1 MTYEYV
7 YVGAEPD
14 DGTGDP
20 LRTAYIKINNNFA
33 QLQQFGTTKISN
45 GTSNINIPYANGA
58 IYTMVGDV
66 PNVMVINPTGVTV
79 SSLTSTSNIIATQYF
94 IGNGYYLTDIELRNG
109 TSNVTIPSP
118 NGNVNTTANGNLTL
132 GVADRLVT
140 VFGDF
145 SVTGNATISGNIT
158 RNSISFGSSELGFFS
173 ANANANVTIAGVSNV
188 AVFTTTGLSVTS
200 TIISGNVSATGN
212 VDTAQVYA
220 TGLISGENFDAI
232 NQISSGGNV
241 IGDNIIGINTVQG
254 TNIVAD
260 QGVYGNIFTTL
271 IDSGDSSQITVTPD
285 VRFSA
290 TVTIDNEL
298 DADFILSQYINTS
311 IISASGSVLGPI
323 PSVSNTFYVAKNGND
338 SNDGGLNTPFLTI
351 KAAMTAGAAL
361 GGNVSVRVA
370 SGTYVE
376 DNPIT
381 IPPKSALMGD
391 NLRTVNIL
399 PLNVATDMFYM
410 TNGAYVWGVTL
421 KDYLGAAFSYDPAT
435 PGQNVFVSPYIQNI
449 TSYTTTGTGCRI
461 DGSLVSNIS
470 TKAMHLGFYT
480 IINKGGIGVDMLN
493 SAYGQHVNIY
503 PIACDIGL
511 RTRSGAFCT
520 LNGSDCSIGNFGLV
534 SEGLGPLQT
543 SGNTVG
549 YSTNGTFVI
558 DGLLNN
564 TRPNV
569 NTVMVINDTQYVTT
583 SSTTLTI
590 AVQVAT
596 LTIGAGLYYSAGQD
610 VIIAYDSITFM
621 TGEVL
626 SYDNITGVLVVDVT
640 DTNGSGTYSAWDV
653 NLFPITYYTIDT
665 IIPNEPGEDPNYPVT
680 GNTTVIVQEVFT
692 ANLVPGTNVEFYTRS
707 AIIAS
712 AHTFEYIGAGTDP
725 ATALPQYGGIPIPE
739 QEVKTVNGGVVT
751 FTSTDQKGNF
761 KVGKG
766 FTVNQATGT
775 VSGDDFYRSLFAIMT
790 PYILALQEVP

>member
-1 MTYEYV
+1 MTYELV
-7 YVGAEPD
+7 DVGAAPD
-14 DGTGDP
+14 DGNGDP

-33 QLQQFGTTKISN
+33 NLQQVGTDRISN
-45 GTSNINIPYANGA
+45 GS
-58 IYTMVGDV
+58 
-66 PNVMVINPTGVTV
+66 
-79 SSLTSTSNIIATQYF
+79 SNIIIPNANGNILMGVGNVSNVLIITPGAAVGSALSATGNITAGNYF
-94 IGNGYYLTDIELRNG
+94 IGDGGLISNITSAKSIANG
-109 TSNVTIPSP
+109 TSNVSIPVID
-118 NGNVNTTANGNLTL
+118 GNINSVVQGLLTL
-132 GVADRLVT
+132 QVASNLVT
-140 VFGDF
+140 VFGDLNI
-145 SVTGNATISGNIT
+145 TGNATLAGNIT
-158 RNSISFGSSELGFFS
+158 QNAIGYGTSSLGFGI
-173 ANANANVTIAGVSNV
+173 ADGNAFVTIAGTSNV
-188 AVFTTTGLSVTS
+188 AVFTTTGLNITGAISA
-200 TIISGNVSATGN
+200 SGNVTGSNVNTAGNVSGANVNGTTVSATGN
-212 VDTAQVYA
+212 VKGA
-220 TGLISGENFDAI
+220 
-232 NQISSGGNV
+232 NV
-241 IGDNIIGINTVQG
+241 VG
-254 TNIVAD
+254 T

-311 IISASGSVLGPI
+311 IISASGNVLGPI
-323 PSVSNTFYVAKNGND
+323 PSVSNTFYVAKNGSD
-338 SNDGGLNTPFLTI
+338 SNNGGLNTPFLTI
-351 KAAMTAGAAL
+351 KAAMIAAAGL
-361 GGNVSVRVA
+361 GGNTSVRVA

-410 TNGAYVWGVTL
+410 TNGTYVWGVTL
-421 KDYLGAAFSYDPAT
+421 KNYLGAAFAYDPAT
-435 PGQNVFVSPYIQNI
+435 PTQDVFVSPYIQNI
-449 TSYTTTGTGCRI
+449 TSSTTTGTGCRI

-470 TKAMHLGFYT
+470 TRAMHLGFYT
-480 IINKGGIGVDMLN
+480 IINQGGIGVDMLN

-503 PIACDIGL
+503 PIACDIAL
-511 RTRSGAFCT
+511 RVRYGAFCT

-534 SEGLGPLQT
+534 SEGIGPLQT

-549 YSTNGTFVI
+549 YSTGGNFVI

-596 LTIGAGLYYSAGQD
+596 LTIGTGLSYSAGQN
-610 VIIAYDSITFM
+610 VIIDYDSVNFL
-621 TGEVL
+621 TGTVQ
-626 SYDNITGVLVVDVT
+626 SYNSGTGTLIVDAT
-640 DTNGSGTYSAWDV
+640 ATNGSGTYSAWDV
-653 NLFPITYYTIDT
+653 NLFPINYYTIDT
-665 IIPNEPGEDPNYPVT
+665 ILPNTPSV
-680 GNTTVIVQEVFT
+680 GNTTVVIQETFS
-692 ANLVPGTNVEFYTRS
+692 ANLVPSTNVEFYTRS

-712 AHTFEYIGAGTDP
+712 AHTFEYIGAGTNP
-725 ATALPQYGGIPIPE
+725 ATALPQYGGIPVSD
-739 QEVKTVNGGVVT
+739 QEVVEVNGGVVT
-751 FTSTDQKGNF
+751 FTSTDHKGNF
-761 KVGKG
+761 KVGSG

>member
-7 YVGAEPD
+7 DVGAQPD

-33 QLQQFGTTKISN
+33 QLQQFGTSKISN
-45 GTSNINIPYANGA
+45 GTSNINIPTADGA
-58 IYTMVGDV
+58 IFAAVGGQ
-66 PNVMVINPTGVTV
+66 PNVMTITTTGVTGSNLTATGNVVALTNFVGNGFYLTNIV
-79 SSLTSTSNIIATQYF
+79 SAGSLT
-94 IGNGYYLTDIELRNG
+94 NG
-109 TSNVTIPSP
+109 TSNVSIPSP
-118 NGNVNTTANGNLTL
+118 NGNVNTVANGNLTL
-132 GVADRLVT
+132 RVADGLVT
-140 VFGDF
+140 VLGNL
-145 SVTGNATISGNIT
+145 SVTGNAVISGNIT
-158 RNSISFGSSELGFFS
+158 RNAIAFGSSELGFFTS
-173 ANANANVTIAGVSNV
+173 GGNANVTIAGVSNV
-188 AVFTTTGLSVTS
+188 AVFTTTGLSV
-200 TIISGNVSATGN
+200 IGAVSATGN
-212 VDTAQVYA
+212 VIGANVSS
-220 TGLISGENFDAI
+220 LNFVSAV
-232 NQISSGGNV
+232 GNV
-241 IGDNIIGINTVQG
+241 IGNNVIGINTVQG
-254 TNIVAD
+254 NNIIGNA
-260 QGVYGNIFTTL
+260 GVYGNIFTTL
-271 IDSGDSSQITVTPD
+271 IDSGDSSEITVTPD
-285 VRFSA
+285 TRFSA
-290 TVTIDNEL
+290 TVTVDNEL

-311 IISASGSVLGPI
+311 IISASGAVLGPI
-323 PSVSNTFYVAKNGND
+323 PSVSNTFYVAKNGSDAN
-338 SNDGGLNTPFLTI
+338 NGGLNTPFLTI
-351 KAAMTAGAAL
+351 KAAMTAAAAL
-361 GGNVSVRVA
+361 GGNISVRVA

-399 PLNVATDMFYM
+399 PQNVATDMFYM
-410 TNGAYVWGVTL
+410 TNGTYVWGVTL
-421 KDYLGAAFSYDPAT
+421 KNYLGAAFAYNPAT
-435 PGQNVFVSPYIQNI
+435 PTQDVFVSPYIQNI
-449 TSYTTTGTGCRI
+449 TSSTTTGTGCRI
-461 DGSLVSNIS
+461 DGNLVSANS

-480 IINKGGIGVDMLN
+480 IINQGGIGVDMLN

-549 YSTNGTFVI
+549 YSINGTFVI

-569 NTVMVINDTQYVTT
+569 NTVMVINDADYVTT

-590 AVQVAT
+590 QVQVAT
-596 LTIGAGLYYSAGQD
+596 LTIGTGLSYSPGQN
-610 VIIAYDSITFM
+610 VIIANTSVNFM
-621 TGEVL
+621 TGEVVE
-626 SYDNITGVLVVDVT
+626 YYTGNGVMEVDVT
-640 DTNGSGTYSAWDV
+640 GINGSGTYSSWKVD
-653 NLFPITYYTIDT
+653 LFPITYYTIDT
-665 IIPNEPGEDPNYPVT
+665 IIPGNGVPVT
-680 GNTTVIVQEVFT
+680 GNATVIVQEVFT

-712 AHTFEYIGAGTDP
+712 AHTFEYIGAGTNP

-739 QEVKTVNGGVVT
+739 KEVVTVNGGIVT

-775 VSGDDFYRSLFAIMT
+775 VSGDDFFRALFATMT

>member
-7 YVGAEPD
+7 DVGAQPD

-33 QLQQFGTTKISN
+33 QLQQFGTSKISN
-45 GTSNINIPYANGA
+45 GTSNINIPAAGGTIYA
-58 IYTMVGDV
+58 MVGDV
-66 PNVMVINPTGVTV
+66 PNVMAINFNGVV
-79 SSLTSTSNIIATQYF
+79 ASNLTAVGNVVAVQNF
-94 IGNGYYLTDIELRNG
+94 VGNGYYLTDISSASALTNG
-109 TSNVTIPSP
+109 TSNVSIPVP
-118 NGNVNTTANGNLTL
+118 NGNINSVSNGNLTL
-132 GVADRLVT
+132 EVADQVVT
-140 VFGDF
+140 VYGDLNI
-145 SVTGNATISGNIT
+145 TGNATVAGNIT
-158 RNSISFGSSELGFFS
+158 RNSISYGSSELGFFAS
-173 ANANANVTIAGVSNV
+173 DGNANVTIAGVSNV
-188 AVFTTTGLSVTS
+188 AVFTTTGMSVNGTVIS
-200 TIISGNVSATGN
+200 TTLSATGN
-212 VDTAQVYA
+212 VIGSNVNSLTTVSAV
-220 TGLISGENFDAI
+220 
-232 NQISSGGNV
+232 GNV
-241 IGDNIIGINTVQG
+241 IGNNVIGINTVQG
-254 TNIVAD
+254 NNIVGD

-323 PSVSNTFYVAKNGND
+323 PSVSNTFYVAKNGSD

-461 DGSLVSNIS
+461 DGSLVSSIS

>member
-58 IYTMVGDV
+58 IYAMVGDV
-66 PNVMVINPTGVTV
+66 PNVMILNPTGVTG
-79 SSLTSTSNIIATQYF
+79 SSLTAVGNVVALTNF
-94 IGNGYYLTDIELRNG
+94 VGNGFYLTDISIRNG
-109 TSNVTIPSP
+109 NSSVTIPTL

-140 VFGDF
+140 VYGDL
-145 SVTGNATISGNIT
+145 SVTGNATIAGNIT
-158 RNSISFGSSELGFFS
+158 RNAIAFGSSELGFFS

-188 AVFTTTGLSVTS
+188 AVFTTTGLNVTG
-200 TIISGNVSATGN
+200 TISATSN

-220 TGLISGENFDAI
+220 TGTITAENFDAI

-254 TNIVAD
+254 TNVVGD

-271 IDSGDSSQITVTPD
+271 IDSPDSSQIIVTPD
-285 VRFSA
+285 TRFSA

-298 DADFILSQYINTS
+298 DADFILSQRINTS
-311 IISASGSVLGPI
+311 IISASGNILGPI
-323 PSVSNTFYVAKNGND
+323 PSVSNTLYVAKNGSD

-351 KAAMTAGAAL
+351 KQACTTATAL
-361 GGNVSVRVA
+361 GGNVSIRIA

-376 DNPIT
+376 QTPIT
-381 IPPKSALMGD
+381 IPYGTAIMGD
-391 NLRTVNIL
+391 NLRTVTVKPAN
-399 PLNVATDMFYM
+399 PNTDLFYM
-410 TNGAYVWGVTL
+410 THGTYVWGISVR
-421 KDYLGAAFSYDPAT
+421 DYLGAAFAYDPAT
-435 PGQNVFVSPYIQNI
+435 PGQNVFISPYIQNI
-449 TSYTTTGTGCRI
+449 TSTTTTGTGCRI

-470 TKAMHLGFYT
+470 TKAMILGFYT
-480 IINKGGIGVDMLN
+480 IINRGGIGVDLLN
-493 SAYGQHVNIY
+493 SAYSQAVNIY
-503 PIACDIGL
+503 TIACDIGL
-511 RTRSGAFCT
+511 RTRSGSFVT
-520 LNGSDCSIGNFGLV
+520 LNGSDCSIGNYGLV

-549 YSTNGTFVI
+549 YSIGGVFVI

-564 TRPNV
+564 TQPHV
-569 NTVMVINDTQYVTT
+569 NTVMVINDIQYVTT

-590 AVQVAT
+590 AVQVAS
-596 LTIGAGLYYSAGQD
+596 LTIGAGLFYSAGQD

-621 TGEVL
+621 TGEVQ
-626 SYDNITGVLVVDVT
+626 SYTETTPGVWTLVVDVT

-653 NLFPITYYTIDT
+653 NLFPIRYYTIDT
-665 IIPNEPGEDPNYPVT
+665 IKPNYAGNVPAPGNSTVT
-680 GNTTVIVQEVFT
+680 IQEVYT

-712 AHTFEYIGAGTDP
+712 AHTFEYVGAGIVP
-725 ATALPQYGGIPIPE
+725 ATDLPQYGGIPVPE
-739 QEVKTVNGGVVT
+739 NEVKTVNGGVVT

-761 KVGKG
+761 RVGKG

>member
-7 YVGAEPD
+7 DVGAQPD

-66 PNVMVINPTGVTV
+66 PNVMIINPTGVTG
-79 SSLTSTSNIIATQYF
+79 SNLTATGNVVALTNF
-94 IGNGYYLTDIELRNG
+94 VGNGYYLTDIELRNG
-109 TSNVTIPSP
+109 NSSVTIPTP

-132 GVADRLVT
+132 GVADRRVT
-140 VFGDF
+140 VYGDL
-145 SVTGNATISGNIT
+145 SVTGNATIAGNIT
-158 RNSISFGSSELGFFS
+158 RNAISYGSSELGFGAS
-173 ANANANVTIAGVSNV
+173 DGNANVTIAGVSNV
-188 AVFTTTGLSVTS
+188 AVFTTTGL
-200 TIISGNVSATGN
+200 IISGDISATGN

-254 TNIVAD
+254 TNIVGD

-271 IDSGDSSQITVTPD
+271 IDSPDSSQITVTPD
-285 VRFSA
+285 TRFSA

-311 IISASGSVLGPI
+311 IISASGNILGPI
-323 PSVSNTFYVAKNGND
+323 PSVSNTLYVAKNGSD

-351 KAAMTAGAAL
+351 KQACTTATAL
-361 GGNVSVRVA
+361 GGNVAIRIA

-376 DNPIT
+376 QTPIT
-381 IPPKSALMGD
+381 IPFGTAIMGD
-391 NLRTVNIL
+391 NLRTVTVKPAN
-399 PLNVATDMFYM
+399 PNTDLFYM
-410 TNGAYVWGVTL
+410 THGTYVWGISVR
-421 KDYLGAAFSYDPAT
+421 DYLGAAFAYDPAT
-435 PGQNVFVSPYIQNI
+435 PGQNVFISPYIQNI
-449 TSYTTTGTGCRI
+449 TSTTTTGTGCRI
-461 DGSLVSNIS
+461 DGSLVSSIS
-470 TKAMHLGFYT
+470 TKAMILGFYT
-480 IINKGGIGVDMLN
+480 IINRGGIGVDLLN
-493 SAYGQHVNIY
+493 SAYSQAVNIY
-503 PIACDIGL
+503 TIATDIGL
-511 RTRSGAFCT
+511 RTRSGSFVT

-534 SEGLGPLQT
+534 SEGIGPLQT

-549 YSTNGTFVI
+549 YSTGGVFVI
-558 DGLLNN
+558 DGLSSGN
-564 TRPNV
+564 PHV
-569 NTVMVINDTQYVTT
+569 NTVMVINDADYVTT
-583 SSTTLTI
+583 SSDTLTI
-590 AVQVAT
+590 AVQVLS
-596 LTIGAGLYYSAGQD
+596 LTVSVGLFYSVGQD
-610 VIIAYDSITFM
+610 VIIAYDSINFM
-621 TGEVL
+621 TGEVQ
-626 SYDNITGVLVVDVT
+626 SYNSGTGALVVDVT
-640 DTNGSGTYSAWDV
+640 GTNGSGTYSAWDV
-653 NLFPITYYTIDT
+653 DLFPIRYYTIDT
-665 IIPNEPGEDPNYPVT
+665 IAPDTPSAGNATVT
-680 GNTTVIVQEVFT
+680 IQEVFT
-692 ANLVPGTNVEFYTRS
+692 ANLVPGTNVEFFTRS

-712 AHTFEYIGAGTDP
+712 AHTFEYVGAGIVP
-725 ATALPQYGGIPIPE
+725 ATALPQYGGIPVPE
-739 QEVKTVNGGVVT
+739 NEVKTVNGGVVT

-761 KVGKG
+761 RVGKG

>member
-79 SSLTSTSNIIATQYF
+79 SSLTSTSNVIATQYF
-94 IGNGYYLTDIELRNG
+94 IGNGYYLTDIALRNG

-140 VFGDF
+140 VFGDL

-188 AVFTTTGLSVTS
+188 AVFTTTGISVN
-200 TIISGNVSATGN
+200 GNVFGETVIANGNVTGN
-212 VDTAQVYA
+212 NINSLNT
-220 TGLISGENFDAI
+220 ISAV
-232 NQISSGGNV
+232 GNV
-241 IGDNIIGINTVQG
+241 IGNNIVGVNTVQG
-254 TNIVAD
+254 NNIVGD

-290 TVTIDNEL
+290 TVTVDNEL
-298 DADFILSQYINTS
+298 DADFILSQRINTS
-311 IISASGSVLGPI
+311 IISASGNILGPI
-323 PSVSNTFYVAKNGND
+323 PSVSNTLYVAKNGSD

-351 KAAMTAGAAL
+351 KQACTTATAL
-361 GGNVSVRVA
+361 GGNVAIRIA

-376 DNPIT
+376 QTPIT
-381 IPPKSALMGD
+381 IPFGTAIMGD
-391 NLRTVNIL
+391 NLRTVTVKPAN
-399 PLNVATDMFYM
+399 PNTDLFYM
-410 TNGAYVWGVTL
+410 THGTYVWGISVR
-421 KDYLGAAFSYDPAT
+421 DYLGAAFAYDPAT
-435 PGQNVFVSPYIQNI
+435 PGQNVFISPYIQNI
-449 TSYTTTGTGCRI
+449 TSTTTTGTGCRI
-461 DGSLVSNIS
+461 DGSLVSSIS
-470 TKAMHLGFYT
+470 TKAMILGFYT
-480 IINKGGIGVDMLN
+480 IINRGGIGVDLLN
-493 SAYGQHVNIY
+493 SAYSQAVNIY
-503 PIACDIGL
+503 TIATDIGL
-511 RTRSGAFCT
+511 RTRSGSFVT

-534 SEGLGPLQT
+534 SEGIGPLQT

-549 YSTNGTFVI
+549 YSTGGNFVI
-558 DGLLNN
+558 TDLTNGN
-564 TRPNV
+564 PHV
-569 NTVMVINDTQYVTT
+569 NTVMVINDADYVTT

-596 LTIGAGLYYSAGQD
+596 LTIGTGLFYSAGQD

-621 TGEVL
+621 TGEVQ
-626 SYDNITGVLVVDVT
+626 SYDSGTGVLVVDVT

-653 NLFPITYYTIDT
+653 DLFPIRYYTIDT
-665 IIPNEPGEDPNYPVT
+665 IAPDTPSVGNATVT
-680 GNTTVIVQEVFT
+680 IQEVFT
-692 ANLVPGTNVEFYTRS
+692 ANLVPGTNLEFYTRS

-712 AHTFEYIGAGTDP
+712 AHTFEYVGAGIVP

-739 QEVKTVNGGVVT
+739 NEVKTVNGGVVT

-761 KVGKG
+761 RVGKG